1 MELSQIKSLDSQYF
15 LGVFGERFPVCFV
28 RGEASTLYDQDGKA
42 YTDLFAGIAVN
53 ALGYN
58 HAAVTGALMAQA
70 QTGILHTSNLYY
82 VQPQA
87 ELAALL
93 CQHTFA
99 SRVFFS
105 NSGAEANEAAMKLA
119 RKYFYA
125 QGSGRYKILSAHHS
139 FHGRTLAT
147 VAATGHDYY
156 QEPYRPL
163 LPSGVSQI
171 PYNDIEALRSAV
183 DEQTAAVLLEP
194 VQGEGG
200 VTPAD
205 PAYLAA
211 VRALCDE
218 QGILLIFDEVQTG
231 VCRTGSLYC
240 YEQYGVVPDIMTS
253 AKGLGCGF
261 PIGAVLANEKVASAI
276 AIGDHGSTFGGN
288 TLACS
293 VSLSAM
299 RYLID
304 NDFAAVAREKG
315 AHLMSRLRSLSSD
328 KIVEFRGMGLLLG
341 IQLTDDCAAK
351 QVVLKMLERGFVVG
365 TAAGNVLR
373 IAPPLIIT
381 YAEMDAFVAA
391 LQEVLGAPAQA

>member
-58 HAAVTGALMAQA
+58 HPAVTGALMAQA

-93 CQHTFA
+93 CRHTFA
-99 SRVFFS
+99 SRVFFA

-163 LPSGVSQI
+163 LPSGLSQI
-171 PYNDIEALRSAV
+171 PYNDIEALRDAV
-183 DEQTAAVLLEP
+183 DDETAAVLLEP
-194 VQGEGG
+194 MQGEGG

-205 PAYLAA
+205 PAYLSA

-218 QGILLIFDEVQTG
+218 KGILLIFDEVQTG

-240 YEQYGVVPDIMTS
+240 HEQYGVIPDIMTS

-261 PIGAVLANEKVASAI
+261 PIGAVLANEKVASAM
-276 AIGDHGSTFGGN
+276 AIGDHGSTFGGMPG
-288 TLACS
+288 S
-293 VSLSAM
+293 
-299 RYLID
+299 
-304 NDFAAVAREKG
+304 E
-315 AHLMSRLRSLSSD
+315 
-328 KIVEFRGMGLLLG
+328 
-341 IQLTDDCAAK
+341 
-351 QVVLKMLERGFVVG
+351 
-365 TAAGNVLR
+365 
-373 IAPPLIIT
+373 
-381 YAEMDAFVAA
+381 
-391 LQEVLGAPAQA
+391 

>member
-1 MELSQIKSLDSQYF
+1 MNLSDIKALDGAHF
-15 LGVFGERFPVCFV
+15 LGVFGERCPVCFV
-28 RGEASTLYDQDGKA
+28 RGQGSTLYDQDGRA

-58 HAAVTGALMAQA
+58 HPAVTDALIAQA

-82 VQPQA
+82 VAPQA

-93 CQHTFA
+93 CTHTFA
-99 SRVFFS
+99 DRVFFG

-125 QGSGRYKILSAHHS
+125 QGSGRYKILSADHS

-156 QEPYRPL
+156 QAPYRPL
-163 LPSGVSQI
+163 LPQGLTQV
-171 PYNDIEALRSAV
+171 PYCDIDALRAAL
-183 DEQTAAVLLEP
+183 DEETAAIMLEP
-194 VQGEGG
+194 LQGEGG
-200 VTPAD
+200 VTPATRE
-205 PAYLAA
+205 YLQA

-218 QGILLIFDEVQTG
+218 AGILLIFDEVQTG

-240 YEQYGVVPDIMTS
+240 YMQYGVTPDIMTS

-261 PIGAVLANEKVASAI
+261 PIGAVLASEKVASAMSV
-276 AIGDHGSTFGGN
+276 GDHGSTFGGN
-288 TLACS
+288 TLACA

-299 RYLID
+299 RFMLE
-304 NDFAAVAREKG
+304 NDLSSVAAEKG
-315 AHLMSRLRSLSSD
+315 AYLAQALRAIHSD
-328 KIVEFRGMGLLLG
+328 KIVQVRGMGMLIG
-341 IQLTDDCAAK
+341 VQFAASCPAGA
-351 QVVLKMLERGFVVG
+351 LMRDMLSRGFVCG

-373 IAPPLIIT
+373 LAPPLIIT
-381 YAEMDAFVAA
+381 HEEMDAFVDALAKA
-391 LQEVLGAPAQA
+391 LQ